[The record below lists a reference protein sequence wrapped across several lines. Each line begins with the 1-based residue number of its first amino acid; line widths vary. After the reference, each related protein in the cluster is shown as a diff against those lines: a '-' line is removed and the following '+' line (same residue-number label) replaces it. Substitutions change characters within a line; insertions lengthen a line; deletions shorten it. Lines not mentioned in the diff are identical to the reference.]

1 MKLIKLITL
10 TLTICISN
18 CYADNIERF
27 ESLYNEKTPESYKDI
42 STYDYSEDKDSP
54 CDNNEAPIDF
64 TTYIEESYFGRDF
77 VKVRNIISQDYSIAI
92 SRLDTLNSK
101 YIFCY
106 DKMKVDSESLYF
118 LESNNVANTSKY
130 YDYDY
135 ILYTYKDLHPV
146 SGRYTGK
153 RHALKLF
160 ENILIAE
167 LGNDERAV
175 EIIQEISERLIK

>member
-1 MKLIKLITL
+1 MKLIKLIIL

-27 ESLYNEKTPESYKDI
+27 ESLYNEETPESYNDI

-54 CDNNEAPIDF
+54 CENNETPIDF
-64 TTYIEESYFGRDF
+64 TTYIKESYFGRDF
-77 VKVRNIISQDYSIAI
+77 VEVRNILHKDYSITI

-101 YIFCY
+101 YIFCT

-130 YDYDY
+130 YLYDY
-135 ILYTYKDLHPV
+135 ILYTYKDLRPV